1 LGKKIGS
8 GPVQASTTVHYRWRL
23 ILLFV
28 AVAGIVSLFNFPYSS
43 SFYLPPLL
51 LRFSIFS
58 FLPLVALDWLYVS
71 SGRIPTRRFLLLF
84 FAGIAATAGSAFYS
98 TTLVE
103 AGPCTLGV
111 SGAGFPL
118 PWILSFYT
126 RDLGALCPF
135 LGPETNVGTF
145 PLFAFL
151 FDVTFY
157 LAFAIAGNEL
167 FRWAKGKTLQPGNNL
182 PESPKEKNELED
194 RLRIYNHGE
203 TE

>member
-1 LGKKIGS
+1 M
-8 GPVQASTTVHYRWRL
+8 QASTTVHYRWRL

-151 FDVTFY
+151 FDVIFY
-157 LAFAIAGNEL
+157 LAFAIGGNEL
-167 FRWAKGKTLQPGNNL
+167 FRWARGKRLHPGNNL
-182 PESPKEKNELED
+182 PRVPKKKRARRPPMDLRPWRDRED
-194 RLRIYNHGE
+194 
-203 TE
+203 